1 MNTEQAEPSKQ
12 PSKGTQTR
20 QALVTAASE
29 LASLEGLEGLSLS
42 RLAQHAGMSKSGLY
56 AHFGSKEAL
65 QLAAIEGAHDTIKRE
80 LTGPVRQAPPGF
92 RRLWAFIEGYI
103 SYIERKVFPGGC
115 FFKDVA
121 AEFDSRPGP
130 VRDRIAEIYPAL
142 MGISAEAA
150 KEARELGEL
159 DENTDP
165 KQLGFEIV
173 ALIREAERLYV
184 LENDPKHIERAW
196 RGIVDRLSA
205 LATEK
210 TPPLLHT
217 TATQEITS

>member
-29 LASLEGLEGLSLS
+29 LASLEGLKGLSLS

>member
-159 DENTDP
+159 D
-165 KQLGFEIV
+165 
-173 ALIREAERLYV
+173 
-184 LENDPKHIERAW
+184 
-196 RGIVDRLSA
+196 
-205 LATEK
+205 
-210 TPPLLHT
+210 
-217 TATQEITS
+217 

>member
-165 KQLGFEIV
+165 QQLGFEIV

-205 LATEK
+205 LAT
-210 TPPLLHT
+210 
-217 TATQEITS
+217 

>member
-1 MNTEQAEPSKQ
+1 MNTEQAELSKQ
-12 PSKGTQTR
+12 PSKGAQTR
-20 QALVTAASE
+20 QALVMAASE
-29 LASLEGLEGLSLS
+29 LASLDGLEGLSLS

-65 QLAAIEGAHDTIKRE
+65 QLAAIEGARNTIKRE

-92 RRLWAFIEGYI
+92 RRLWAFIECYI
-103 SYIERKVFPGGC
+103 SYVERKVFPGGC

-121 AEFDSRPGP
+121 AEFDSRPGL
-130 VRDRIAEIYPAL
+130 VHDRIAEIYPAL

-150 KEARELGEL
+150 KEAQELGEL
-159 DENTDP
+159 DKNTDP
-165 KQLGFEIV
+165 QQLGFEIV

-210 TPPLLHT
+210 TPPLPPT
-217 TATQEITS
+217 TATQDITS

>member
-12 PSKGTQTR
+12 PSKGAQTR